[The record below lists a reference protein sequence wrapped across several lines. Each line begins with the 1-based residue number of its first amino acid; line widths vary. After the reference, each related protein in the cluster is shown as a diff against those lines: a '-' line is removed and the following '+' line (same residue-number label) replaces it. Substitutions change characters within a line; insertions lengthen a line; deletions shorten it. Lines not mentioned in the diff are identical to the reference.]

1 MSLKGKVAI
10 VTGGSRGIGKAIVL
24 ELTRLGAS
32 VVINYN
38 NDDESAINT
47 LEEVKSLGGYGILVK
62 GNVSEYNFCNE
73 LVTKCLSK
81 FGKIDILVN
90 NAAISKVGLFIDMK
104 EEEFNQ
110 LINVNVKSL
119 FNMSKNVIPHM
130 IERGCGNIVNISSM
144 WGNVGASCEVA
155 YSASKG
161 AVNMFT
167 RALAKEVAP
176 MNIRVNAVAPGVIK
190 TKMNSWLSEDELKDL
205 QEEIPMGRLGEPRE
219 VAKAVAF
226 LVSQNS
232 SYITGQILNVDGAII

>member
-32 VVINYN
+32 VVINYSK
-38 NDDESAINT
+38 DDESAIST
-47 LEEVKSLGGYGILVK
+47 LDEVKSLGGYGILIK
-62 GNVSEYNFCNE
+62 GNVSDYDFCNE
-73 LVTKCLSK
+73 LVTKCLNI

-90 NAAISKVGLFIDMK
+90 NAAISKVGLFIDME
-104 EEEFNQ
+104 EEEFDQ

-119 FNMSKNVIPHM
+119 FNMSKNVMPHM
-130 IERGCGNIVNISSM
+130 IARGCGNIVNISSM

-190 TKMNSWLSEDELKDL
+190 TKMNSWLSKEELNDL
-205 QEEIPMGRLGEPRE
+205 QEEIPMGRLGEPKE

>member
-32 VVINYN
+32 VVINYSK
-38 NDDESAINT
+38 DDESAIST
-47 LEEVKSLGGYGILVK
+47 LDEVKSLGGYGILIK
-62 GNVSEYNFCNE
+62 GNVSDYDFCNE
-73 LVTKCLSK
+73 LVTKCLNI

-119 FNMSKNVIPHM
+119 FNMSKNVMPHM
-130 IERGCGNIVNISSM
+130 IARGCGNIVNISSM

-190 TKMNSWLSEDELKDL
+190 TKMNSWLSKEELNDL
-205 QEEIPMGRLGEPRE
+205 QEEIPMGRLGEPKE

>member
-38 NDDESAINT
+38 NDDENAINT

-205 QEEIPMGRLGEPRE
+205 QEEIPMGRLGEPKE

>member
-205 QEEIPMGRLGEPRE
+205 QEEIPMGRLGEPKE

>member
-32 VVINYN
+32 VVINYSK
-38 NDDESAINT
+38 DDESAIST
-47 LEEVKSLGGYGILVK
+47 LDEVKSLGGYGILIK
-62 GNVSEYNFCNE
+62 GNVSDYDFCNE
-73 LVTKCLSK
+73 LVTKCLNI

-119 FNMSKNVIPHM
+119 FNMSKNVMPHM
-130 IERGCGNIVNISSM
+130 IARGCGNIVNISSM

-190 TKMNSWLSEDELKDL
+190 TKMNSWLSKEELNDL
-205 QEEIPMGRLGEPRE
+205 QEEIPMGRLGEPKE

-226 LVSQNS
+226 LVSQDS